1 MKVET
6 FCSCLFVSAGS
17 HRQYT
22 CLVSTTCS
30 VDISSLIYPSILLSF
45 AFPFPA
51 GSLCAGCGAVPLQ
64 WCEHVRVPYFKHR
77 EQPSVLHHWKV
88 VHGASASTSQ
98 TRLWLIRRLYD
109 GKAEV
114 VMFYCQ
120 FFKKKTQKT
129 FFIIWANL
137 LLLCIVFSCICI
149 VKSYSLNGYC
159 SWMVREI
166 NWRNSSSLYCIIDA
180 EASDAINGFTVKHSI
195 SPRTRMHN
203 LRGCAEFWTSCDKQG
218 LCLNDL
224 NAVW

>member
-6 FCSCLFVSAGS
+6 SCSCLFVSAGS
-17 HRQYT
+17 HQQYT

-120 FFKKKTQKT
+120 FFKKNPPK
-129 FFIIWANL
+129 NL
-137 LLLCIVFSCICI
+137 FHNLSKLITI
-149 VKSYSLNGYC
+149 
-159 SWMVREI
+159 M
-166 NWRNSSSLYCIIDA
+166 YCILLHLHCEILLSEWVLQLDGKG
-180 EASDAINGFTVKHSI
+180 NQLK
-195 SPRTRMHN
+195 
-203 LRGCAEFWTSCDKQG
+203 K
-218 LCLNDL
+218 
-224 NAVW
+224 